1 MYLRDRLLAHMN
13 MFKVPT
19 RSCSSYKGSNSFMK
33 FNFFPLTMYIP
44 ESSITS
50 FGYFITFLHKFVI
63 ELSMV

>member
-13 MFKVPT
+13 MVKVPT
-19 RSCSSYKGSNSFMK
+19 RSCHHYKGSSSFRK
-33 FNFFPLTMYIP
+33 FNFSSLTIYIP

-50 FGYFITFLHKFVI
+50 FGYFITFLHKLVI